1 VSLRKT
7 KVAELIESY
16 NENGIDPKIITYAP
30 LAFGALNDL
39 LSAKRPLLLIDI
51 GETEIS
57 YSLFDE
63 SGIRRVRSSTK
74 PVESFFEKLNQD
86 GVGSDRR
93 DFSQMVISEDEGQ
106 DIKEC
111 LSPIVGEIKKTIQFF
126 EIELKDKVKAVELS
140 GSLSLIGGFSD
151 FLKDELNRDVKKI
164 YIPDLGADNSAVFAK
179 SYALALYGS
188 TFRNGYLNF
197 RKDEFKYVGV
207 DHELR
212 KVFMVPG
219 ALLAILILFLI
230 YSSASRYYELK
241 SSVEEMETQIARV
254 VKDTFPEVK
263 VIPKPKLFMES
274 EVGKVRE
281 KLDLIEGV
289 QGELTPL
296 DALKDISSS
305 LPQSLKLTVNQIKF
319 ETYNK
324 IKIEGVCG
332 SYQEVAEIEEALT
345 ESGMFESVTRNQT
358 GNASN
363 GNTKFEISVVLKS
376 KV

>member
-1 VSLRKT
+1 M
-7 KVAELIESY
+7 INSY
-16 NENGIDPKIITYAP
+16 NENGIDPKIITYTP

-39 LSAKRPLLLIDI
+39 VTGERPLLLIDI

-74 PVESFFEKLNQD
+74 PVESFFYKLNQNGDSRD
-86 GVGSDRR
+86 GR
-93 DFSQMVISEDEGQ
+93 DYSNMVIGEDEGQ

-111 LSPIVGEIKKTIQFF
+111 LSLIISEIKKTIQFF
-126 EIELKDKVKAVELS
+126 EIELKDKVNTVELS
-140 GSLSLIGGFSD
+140 GSLSLIEGFSD
-151 FLKDELNRDVKKI
+151 FLKDELNRDVRKI
-164 YIPDLGADNSAVFAK
+164 YIPELGVDNSPIFAK

-197 RKDEFKYVGV
+197 RKNEFKYVGV
-207 DHELR
+207 DYELR

-230 YSSASRYYELK
+230 YGSASRYYELK
-241 SSVEEMETQIARV
+241 SSVDEMETQIAQV
-254 VKDTFPEVK
+254 VKETFPEVK

-281 KLDLIEGV
+281 KLELIEGV
-289 QGELTPL
+289 QGEITPL
-296 DALKDISSS
+296 DALKDISGS
-305 LPQSLKLTVNQIKF
+305 LPESLKLTVNQIKF
-319 ETYNK
+319 ETANK

-345 ESGMFESVTRNQT
+345 KSGMFESVTRNQT
-358 GNASN
+358 GNAPN